1 MRLIVLF
8 LHKSIKNVE
17 VRLLL
22 SPVVYLFVLDTENM
36 KARNKQKIIC
46 LLFAESFCIDYACDE
61 HVYDYTLHVSSH
73 ARICNA
79 KFELTIK

>member
-1 MRLIVLF
+1 MLMRLIVLF

-22 SPVVYLFVLDTENM
+22 SPLVYLFVLDTENM

-46 LLFAESFCIDYACDE
+46 LLFAESFCIDYATNMCTIIR
-61 HVYDYTLHVSSH
+61 YTYHPTRV
-73 ARICNA
+73 CNA

>member
-1 MRLIVLF
+1 MLMRLIVLF

-36 KARNKQKIIC
+36 KARNINKK
-46 LLFAESFCIDYACDE
+46 
-61 HVYDYTLHVSSH
+61 
-73 ARICNA
+73 
-79 KFELTIK
+79 